1 MPRSAQEVSD
11 KPFTITFTLSFR
23 LFNHDYPVLI
33 YLSLLLFNF
42 EWANYSNNVDIRVNK
57 KTLRELF
64 RNLNI
69 IKMHYFK
76 NIQNVFCILLLCFTV
91 NAQEWPIGRVSDGKV
106 AMKIS
111 DCFLSLQEWQC
122 PVRGKIWSS
131 SKGKLWNLSRTK
143 VTDRIRSTLCRKVT
157 GFSLPL
163 FFCPNYFWKILRK
176 NNCMQNPAIMK
187 KVATRE
193 GKKEIFKNFQR
204 SPMLMK
210 RARNSLFSRQRNREE
225 PTILLPLF

>member
-1 MPRSAQEVSD
+1 MTFDRFFFDRSGVNDCLADNRVLTLNDIDMQRSAQEVSD
-11 KPFTITFTLSFR
+11 KPFTVAFTLSFR

-131 SKGKLWNLSRTK
+131 SKGKLWKLKKNQGHWPDKIHFMPQSHRIFLTIIFLSQ
-143 VTDRIRSTLCRKVT
+143 L
-157 GFSLPL
+157 LL
-163 FFCPNYFWKILRK
+163 K
-176 NNCMQNPAIMK
+176 NIAEK
-187 KVATRE
+187 
-193 GKKEIFKNFQR
+193 
-204 SPMLMK
+204 
-210 RARNSLFSRQRNREE
+210 
-225 PTILLPLF
+225 